1 MVLFDLLAG
10 VLLALLLRRHGRD
23 VRRAFIYLW
32 APLPVIEF
40 AFSGHVDA
48 AAIAFILLILLLNGL
63 SFRGSRALIGGL
75 LGIATL
81 IKFYPLV
88 LVVALLRRRD
98 WALLGTLAATLV
110 VGYAPY
116 AHDGLASFGFL
127 STYLTEL
134 DTSYGGAVLLI
145 RAVGF
150 RVGLTPDVVRALG
163 VLGAAAGAGVV
174 FWLRVRPEGVQPYAP
189 TPEWG
194 AGVQPY
200 APAPERPV
208 GTRLNAPTEPDH
220 GAQSA
225 PPCATTEHGEMIAR
239 RVGAQPASVV
249 APTEAGSWL
258 TRLARRGTR
267 RWRAWDAR
275 VPRGVRLTPI
285 QASFAL
291 IALWLAF
298 SPHVF
303 PWYTAALL
311 PFVALELTLPPRRLA
326 RGLVAGAWVFCGLI
340 PLAYVAFEYSAWYW
354 LYAGTYLASLAV
366 VLVPLAWWLARGR
379 TSVARHRPNRWGE
392 WAAISGRIAAAPR
405 RLRGWAGRAAG
416 GSARGGSEHHPGER
430 TSGSPDGQIAAPGTD
445 APAAS
450 PLLAR
455 ADAPTGVRTE

>member
-1 MVLFDLLAG
+1 MRPLALLALALLSVVGYAALWPLLPAAQRGINSQIALVMVALAVPYAAACWLLLRGPAPVAAVWRRVEWGVLLGGALLFRAIVLPLPPVLSRDAYRYVWDALLTTHGFSPYLHGPNWPGFNAIRPPAFYPHVPFKPVPTIYPPGAQLLYHLAFAVAPLNVWAIKAEMVLFDLLAG

-174 FWLRVRPEGVQPYAP
+174 FWLRVRPTSE
-189 TPEWG
+189 
-194 AGVQPY
+194 
-200 APAPERPV
+200 
-208 GTRLNAPTEPDH
+208 
-220 GAQSA
+220 
-225 PPCATTEHGEMIAR
+225 
-239 RVGAQPASVV
+239 V
-249 APTEAGSWL
+249 APTEAGGWL
-258 TRLARRGTR
+258 TRQARRGTR

-311 PFVALELTLPPRRLA
+311 PFVALELTLPPRRPA
-326 RGLVAGAWVFCGLI
+326 RAFVAGAWVFCGLI

-354 LYAGTYLASLAV
+354 LYAGT
-366 VLVPLAWWLARGR
+366 
-379 TSVARHRPNRWGE
+379 
-392 WAAISGRIAAAPR
+392 
-405 RLRGWAGRAAG
+405 
-416 GSARGGSEHHPGER
+416 
-430 TSGSPDGQIAAPGTD
+430 
-445 APAAS
+445 
-450 PLLAR
+450 
-455 ADAPTGVRTE
+455 